1 MRVFGLSSPLRDE
14 CLSTRPGAPA
24 PGFFFA
30 LPGRE
35 SFVPQRTDS
44 RRQAEHHAGMK
55 PKFTDTHNYPRGYV
69 FSGATDITKTFAAA
83 RKRFALARKQPDG
96 NVRMLPQVATA
107 MKPVLAAK
115 R

>member
-1 MRVFGLSSPLRDE
+1 MYPSAQNAD
-14 CLSTRPGAPA
+14 ST
-24 PGFFFA
+24 
-30 LPGRE
+30 
-35 SFVPQRTDS
+35 VNTMQT
-44 RRQAEHHAGMK
+44 MK

-69 FSGATDITKTFAAA
+69 FSGATDITKSFAAA

-107 MKPVLAAK
+107 MKPVLAVK